1 MWRALDALRQYGEY
15 VSRFTISKSIGARA
29 IILAAAT
36 LSMLPLAACNQA
48 APDGATPTPPRV
60 KPTKTPGDKMQP
72 PADFSVQYEWRAG
85 SMPPPYHYEYT
96 IRVGPGSEGQ
106 IVYLPDY
113 QSEGVPTWTETIT
126 VTSRQLGDL
135 YALVVDRK
143 LLREKWGRVQDPPVG
158 GSVQW
163 AEITAGGK
171 TYKVPTQLQGFQESA
186 AASLYEAVKALVPQ
200 ATWDKLEAQR
210 EQYVKDYQAKDG
222 D

>member
-1 MWRALDALRQYGEY
+1 
-15 VSRFTISKSIGARA
+15 
-29 IILAAAT
+29 
-36 LSMLPLAACNQA
+36 
-48 APDGATPTPPRV
+48 
-60 KPTKTPGDKMQP
+60 
-72 PADFSVQYEWRAG
+72 
-85 SMPPPYHYEYT
+85 YHYEYT

-113 QSEGVPTWTETIT
+113 QSEGVPTWTESIT

-171 TYKVPTQLQGFQESA
+171 KYKVPTQLQGLQESA
-186 AASLYEAVKALVPQ
+186 AESLYEAVKALVPQ

-210 EQYVKDYQAKDG
+210 EQYVKEYQAKDG

>member
-1 MWRALDALRQYGEY
+1 MPK
-15 VSRFTISKSIGARA
+15 FIGARA

-48 APDGATPTPPRV
+48 GLDGATPTPAQAR
-60 KPTKTPGDKMQP
+60 PTPTPGDKMQPP

-96 IRVGPGSEGQ
+96 IRVGPGAQGQ
-106 IVYLPDY
+106 IVYRPDY
-113 QSEGVPTWTETIT
+113 ESKGVPTWTETIT
-126 VTSRQLGDL
+126 VTSQQLAGL

-143 LLREKWGRVQDPPVG
+143 LLRENWGRVQDPPVG

-171 TYKVPTQLQGFQESA
+171 TYKIPTQLQGFQESA
-186 AASLYEAVKALVPQ
+186 AAHLYEAVKALVPQ

-210 EQYVKDYQAKDG
+210 EQYVKDYQARDG